1 MDCPKCKSEKKIKNG
16 VIKGIQRYKCKSC
29 GYNYTVERRSCD
41 YPLSTKNKAL
51 QLYLEGLGFR
61 SVGRLLGVS
70 NVSVLNWIRAFGN
83 EISSLQPESQ
93 DIEMVEVDEM
103 HSYIGHKK
111 YCWIWI
117 AVDRYGK
124 RFLHFV
130 TGDRST
136 KTAKK
141 FWEGIKDNQMKTIA
155 SDYWKPYRAIII
167 KDKHVQSK
175 AETFT
180 VEGYN
185 SLFRHFLARMRRK
198 SKCYSKSIKMLE
210 LSMLLLMH
218 Y

>member
-1 MDCPKCKSEKKIKNG
+1 MKNG

-51 QLYLEGLGFR
+51 QLYLERLGFR

-130 TGDRST
+130 TRDRST

-180 VEGYN
+180 MEGYN